1 VFHPTPRHG
10 ELRPRV
16 ARIKTEALRGAE
28 NQGPIRSMSTKELL
42 MEPTLAEGRGDLH
55 GLRLDLLR
63 QAVEIYLGAAYPED
77 RIPEVVQRRL
87 KWREVARADELLS
100 GPPFERAGK
109 VPGRQTPVYALRL
122 GNDRYPHMKLQ
133 IQPWPNEAGF
143 MLSVNTHDQVAGIAL
158 EGTDAQAF
166 RDLQAENQ
174 RLKERIE
181 EAWDEAGLPTF
192 LRYLRDYIDS
202 RAGGAPDQDQS
213 DSPWTSPGPIEP
225 APPA

>member
-1 VFHPTPRHG
+1 MNIPVRASNIVESEVG
-10 ELRPRV
+10 V
-16 ARIKTEALRGAE
+16 AGAE
-28 NQGPIRSMSTKELL
+28 NEGPISSMVTKELL
-42 MEPTLAEGRGDLH
+42 MEPTLTDGQGDLQ

-63 QAVEIYLGAAYPED
+63 QAVEIYLSAAYPGGL
-77 RIPEVVQRRL
+77 IPEVVQRRL
-87 KWREVARADELLS
+87 NWREVACANELLS

-122 GNDRYPHMKLQ
+122 GNRRYPHMKLQ

-143 MLSVNTHDQVAGIAL
+143 MLSVNTHDQVGGMGLDGA
-158 EGTDAQAF
+158 DAEVF
-166 RDLQAENQ
+166 RELQAENQ
-174 RLKERIE
+174 RLKEKIE

-202 RAGGAPDQDQS
+202 RAAGTSVQEHNGN
-213 DSPWTSPGPIEP
+213 PWNTPGPIEP